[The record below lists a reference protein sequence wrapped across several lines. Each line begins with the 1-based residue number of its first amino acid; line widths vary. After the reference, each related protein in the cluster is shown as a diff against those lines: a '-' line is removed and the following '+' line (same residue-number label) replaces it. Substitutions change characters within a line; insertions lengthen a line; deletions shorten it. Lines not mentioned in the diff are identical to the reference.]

1 MVQKY
6 SAKKKVMRVQC
17 WWDCISAGDYGTC
30 ILCGHESIGS
40 AEMPST
46 VSTSSFADCRKEDVM
61 AQREMVH
68 NQRWTGVRGPYIRV
82 ARSPHRTRPCPDTAC
97 LWAKM
102 PEALV
107 ALPFTI
113 DGLTT
118 ILAGLDCLLLRPSNI
133 QVHGRVPHVQ
143 ELRVRAKGKW
153 EERGRNMGQTS
164 KKKKLYLLQC
174 RTKYGSKCPKDFVD
188 KYIQILA

>member
-1 MVQKY
+1 
-6 SAKKKVMRVQC
+6 
-17 WWDCISAGDYGTC
+17 
-30 ILCGHESIGS
+30 
-40 AEMPST
+40 MPPT

-82 ARSPHRTRPCPDTAC
+82 ARSAHRTRPCPDTAC

-118 ILAGLDCLLLRPSNI
+118 ILAGLDCLLLRPSNT
-133 QVHGRVPHVQ
+133 QVRGRVPHVQ
-143 ELRVRAKGKW
+143 ELRVRAKGK
-153 EERGRNMGQTS
+153 
-164 KKKKLYLLQC
+164 
-174 RTKYGSKCPKDFVD
+174 
-188 KYIQILA
+188 